1 MAEDLTEYYAEL
13 GIKVR
18 YLHSD
23 ITTIERTEIIR
34 DLRLGIFDVLIGVNL
49 LREGLDLPE
58 VSLVAIFDADKEGFL
73 RSERSLIQTCGR
85 AARNVDGRVIFYA
98 DEMTSSM
105 ARAIQETNRRRNL
118 QKSFNELH
126 GITPESI
133 KKDISDI
140 LGSVY
145 EADYVDVSTV
155 SEAEEEYLSPDLM
168 LKELKSLRK
177 QMDRAAKKL
186 DFEEAARIRDR
197 IFLLERKE
205 LDYKDSP
212 RL

>member
-1 MAEDLTEYYAEL
+1 
-13 GIKVR
+13 
-18 YLHSD
+18 
-23 ITTIERTEIIR
+23 
-34 DLRLGIFDVLIGVNL
+34 
-49 LREGLDLPE
+49 
-58 VSLVAIFDADKEGFL
+58 
-73 RSERSLIQTCGR
+73 
-85 AARNVDGRVIFYA
+85 VDGRVIFYA

-105 ARAIQETNRRRNL
+105 VRAIQETNRRRNL

-140 LGSVY
+140 LSSVY

-155 SEAEEEYLSPDLM
+155 SEPVEEYFSPDLM
-168 LKELKSLRK
+168 LKEIKSLRK
-177 QMDRAAKKL
+177 QMDRAAKRL

-205 LDYKDSP
+205 LDYRDSP
-212 RL
+212 QP